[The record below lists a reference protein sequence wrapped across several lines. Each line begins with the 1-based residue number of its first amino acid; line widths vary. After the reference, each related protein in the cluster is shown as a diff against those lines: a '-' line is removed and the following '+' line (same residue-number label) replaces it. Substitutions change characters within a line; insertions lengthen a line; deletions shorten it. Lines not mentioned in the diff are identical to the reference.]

1 VYTEAAQQVK
11 FLHTNAYKGGTQ
23 LEHRMSWLDLLLD
36 ISDKQ
41 EDSI

>member
-1 VYTEAAQQVK
+1 MFKEAAQQVK
-11 FLHTNAYKGGTQ
+11 WLHINAYKEGTH

>member
-1 VYTEAAQQVK
+1 MFTEAAQQVEW
-11 FLHTNAYKGGTQ
+11 LHTDAYKEGTQ